1 MSQQPSPPAAPP
13 PASQPASVAGERHVS
28 SVAGHAGFNKTQ
40 GGILIVCATCALVA
54 FVLFRPQGAAVDPN
68 QKPDDRLT
76 VRPVNRYEPPPPPP
90 VTPITFPTPRP
101 QLTPPAAPTQQS
113 LMPNGLQ
120 QAPVDP
126 LAKARRAPLLAYG
139 WNGAGNAGVPGGQGE
154 GEGPYR
160 PGATAPNE
168 LAARLQVTPISSVTA
183 TVLRNQPYLLTKGNT
198 VPCTLQTAMDS
209 TLPGFVTCRV
219 PHDVIGKTGITLL
232 DRDTLVFGEYQGG
245 VQQGQRRLFV
255 LWTRAETPT
264 GVIIDLNSPAAD
276 PLGRAG
282 FDGEIESHFWSRL
295 GGALLLSIV
304 QGGIDAGVAS
314 ASKQGTTNI
323 NTGQI
328 ESLAAEELRNSV
340 GIRPTLKKNHGELVS
355 IFIARDLDF
364 SPVYTVSTAPR
375 GGVGAR

>member
-1 MSQQPSPPAAPP
+1 
-13 PASQPASVAGERHVS
+13 
-28 SVAGHAGFNKTQ
+28 
-40 GGILIVCATCALVA
+40 
-54 FVLFRPQGAAVDPN
+54 
-68 QKPDDRLT
+68 
-76 VRPVNRYEPPPPPP
+76 
-90 VTPITFPTPRP
+90 
-101 QLTPPAAPTQQS
+101 
-113 LMPNGLQ
+113 MPNGLQ
-120 QAPVDP
+120 QAPADP

-139 WNGAGNAGVPGGQGE
+139 SNGPGNAGVPGGQGE
-154 GEGPYR
+154 NGGPHR
-160 PGATAPNE
+160 PGATGPNE
-168 LAARLQVTPISSVTA
+168 LAARLQATPISSVTA

-314 ASKQGTTNI
+314 VSKEGTTNI

-340 GIRPTLKKNHGELVS
+340 GIRPTLKKNQGELVS